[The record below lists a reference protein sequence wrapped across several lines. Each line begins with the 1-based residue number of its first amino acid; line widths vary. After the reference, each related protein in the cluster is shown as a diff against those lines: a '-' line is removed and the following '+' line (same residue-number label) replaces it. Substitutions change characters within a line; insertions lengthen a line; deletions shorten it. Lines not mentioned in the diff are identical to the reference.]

1 VPKSKLTEKDAEL
14 LEGRVPVDVIDFGE
28 DEREFVEVHVYG
40 EDGVYLDGTII
51 DDYRLAGDLAVKPG
65 NDLRN
70 LGFFNGKYTVNYN
83 FLRRKAGSEKTFL
96 VDGGGDVYTGAYYVS
111 DVDGKIYR
119 GTKPSEGETNDRPE
133 ELFLKD
139 DKYYVHEISPTR
151 KEVRVASYDIDDYNY
166 VTSFEKLGYSE
177 QTYTPEVDNIF
188 GDIAIAEASES
199 MNVGKTWLATLSDD
213 DRGFD
218 KDMVGSEIT
227 IKNAFIVGYNEHITY
242 EKTPNPNYV
251 QPGGDG
257 KVEEERRDPVTGRRI
272 EGEKGYGSGELR
284 RGLETESSNPGNT
297 EPTDVAR
304 RNETPAAYFAARKSR
319 GRGGGGSTLRSGL
332 GGTEDVGGDTPTG
345 TGGRGREGGYG

>member
-1 VPKSKLTEKDAEL
+1 MPKSRLTEKDAEL
-14 LEGRVPVDVIDFGE
+14 LEGRASVDVIDFGE

-51 DDYRLAGDLAVKPG
+51 DDYKLAGDLAVKPG
-65 NDLRN
+65 NDLRK

-96 VDGGGDVYTGAYYVS
+96 VDAGGDVYTGAYYVS
-111 DVDGKIYR
+111 EVDGRIYR
-119 GTKPSEGETNDRPE
+119 GTKPSEGEVNERPE

-177 QTYTPEVDNIF
+177 QTYIPEVDNIF
-188 GDIAIAEASES
+188 GDIAIANASES
-199 MNVGKTWLATLSDD
+199 MDVGKTWLATLSDD

-218 KDMVGSEIT
+218 KDMIGSQIT

-242 EKTPNPNYV
+242 EKTPNPIFT
-251 QPGGDG
+251 QEGRDG
-257 KVEEERRDPVTGRRI
+257 KTEEDRRDPVTKRRLA
-272 EGEKGYGSGELR
+272 EEKGYGTGEMR
-284 RGLETESSNPGNT
+284 RSMETEGSNAGNT
-297 EPTDVAR
+297 EFDLTKIPLEPSEYIAKRSSQPGRDNR
-304 RNETPAAYFAARKSR
+304 L
-319 GRGGGGSTLRSGL
+319 RGGF
-332 GGTEDVGGDTPTG
+332 GGTSAE
-345 TGGRGREGGYG
+345 EGEGAGPPPATTAGEGYGGF